1 MKHIEIYTDGSCK
14 GNPGPGGWA
23 AIFLQKKSEKPFEIL
38 KGRAFQTTN
47 NRMEMTAVI
56 EALRYINHQQLHDAE
71 IILYSDSN
79 LVIQTLLQGWKRKAN
94 KDLWEE
100 LDELNE
106 GLDIDYQWVKGHAK
120 NHWNNECDKIAQKEA
135 DLARKNLPNETNLL
149 PKTPTAKSQPPQKT
163 STKKNPTEKIQQQ
176 LF

>member
-1 MKHIEIYTDGSCK
+1 MKQIEIFTDGSCK

-23 AIFLQKKSEKPFEIL
+23 AIFLEKKSQKSFKIL
-38 KGRAFQTTN
+38 KGHATETTN

-56 EALRYINHQQLHDAE
+56 EALRYIDHEKLHTAQ
-71 IILYSDSN
+71 IALYSDSN

-94 KDLWEE
+94 LDLWEE

-106 GLDIDYQWVKGHAK
+106 ELDIDYQWVKGHAK
-120 NHWNNECDKIAQKEA
+120 NHWNNECDKVAQKEA
-135 DLARKNLPNETNLL
+135 EVA
-149 PKTPTAKSQPPQKT
+149 QKT
-163 STKKNPTEKIQQQ
+163 AHKKSPAAGRRTSSIQPE

>member
-1 MKHIEIYTDGSCK
+1 MKQIEIFTDGSCK

-23 AIFLQKKSEKPFEIL
+23 AIFLEKNSKKSFKIL
-38 KGRAFQTTN
+38 KGGADDTTN

-56 EALRYINHQQLHDAE
+56 EALRYVEHQKLHSSQ
-71 IILYSDSN
+71 ITLFSDSS

-94 KDLWEE
+94 LDLWEE

-106 GLDIDYQWVKGHAK
+106 GLDVEYAWVKGHAK
-120 NHWNNECDKIAQKEA
+120 NHWNNECDKVAQKEA
-135 DLARKNLPNETNLL
+135 SLAQMNA
-149 PKTPTAKSQPPQKT
+149 PKKGPAAVKRGT
-163 STKKNPTEKIQQQ
+163 SKIQQE